1 MQKEMS
7 QKPWYSLMLEHH
19 LKFNLI
25 SLRYCHDVD
34 LNWWLSL
41 YLKPFSWGVWE
52 PFCLGFQVFLCPK
65 KDMLVECILVT
76 QNELCNLFQTEMWCR
91 RKLHTCEDFFSSNLY
106 LRVREGTSKAG
117 WWLLGCLKTPFG
129 CIITLQRQ
137 WWVKILYK

>member
-7 QKPWYSLMLEHH
+7 QKPWYSLMIEHH

-65 KDMLVECILVT
+65 KKYLWRAL
-76 QNELCNLFQTEMWCR
+76 
-91 RKLHTCEDFFSSNLY
+91 KLHQMNLVIFLRQRCGAEENFIPVKIFFSSNLY

-117 WWLLGCLKTPFG
+117 WWLLGCLKNPFG
-129 CIITLQRQ
+129 YIITLQRQ
-137 WWVKILYK
+137 WWVKRLYK